1 MSSESKPKV
10 VLAYSGGLD
19 TSVILKW
26 LCEKGFDVVAFC
38 ADVGQHHE
46 DFEAVKAKALNAG
59 ALKCVVTDLRKEFV
73 TDYIFEA
80 LKCNA
85 IYEGR
90 YLLGT
95 SVARPCIAKEMVRI
109 AAEEG
114 AGFIAHGAT
123 GKGNDQVRFEMCA
136 QALDA
141 KLQCIAPWR
150 DAEFIE
156 SFKGRSDLLAYCTK
170 HGIPVDAKPKSNYS
184 IDENLFHTSY
194 ESGVLEDANETYE
207 ESMFKMTVSPQA
219 APETSTTI
227 DLEFVKG
234 VPVKLTNKTDGTV
247 KTDPLE
253 LFMYANEIAG
263 ANGIGRIDI
272 VENRFVGIKSRGVY
286 ETPGGTLLRDAH
298 MDLEGICM
306 DREVKRITEG
316 MGIEFARLCYN
327 GFWFAPEMDLIRYS
341 VDYSQ
346 RDVTGTV
353 TLELYKGNIIARGR
367 TSPYA
372 LYNPDLASMD
382 IEGGGDNFDYNPS
395 DAAGFIRINAVRLKT
410 YAALRAKTQELGE
423 GKHNIREDGTSVNDD
438 GFPIRVMD
446 I

>member
-26 LCEKGFDVVAFC
+26 LCEKGFEVVAFC

-59 ALKCVVTDLRKEFV
+59 AVKCVVTDLRKEFV
-73 TDYIFEA
+73 TNYIFEA

-114 AGFIAHGAT
+114 ATFIAHGAT

-141 KLQCIAPWR
+141 RLKCIAPWR

-170 HGIPVDAKPKSNYS
+170 HGIPVDAKPKANYS

-207 ESMFKMTVSPQA
+207 ESMFKMTVSPQD
-219 APETSTTI
+219 APETSTLI
-227 DLEFVKG
+227 ELEFVKG
-234 VPVKLTNKTDGTV
+234 IPVKLTNKTDGTV

-298 MDLEGICM
+298 VDLEGICM

-327 GFWFAPEMDLIRYS
+327 GFWFAPEMDLIRHAIT
-341 VDYSQ
+341 YSQ

-353 TLELYKGNIIARGR
+353 TMELYKGNIIARGR

-382 IEGGGDNFDYNPS
+382 IEGGGESFDYNPS

-410 YAALRAKTQELGE
+410 YAALRARTEE
-423 GKHNIREDGTSVNDD
+423 
-438 GFPIRVMD
+438 
-446 I
+446 

>member
-1 MSSESKPKV
+1 MSSESNPKV

-85 IYEGR
+85 IYEGK

-410 YAALRAKTQELGE
+410 YAALRAKTQE
-423 GKHNIREDGTSVNDD
+423 
-438 GFPIRVMD
+438 
-446 I
+446 

>member
-26 LCEKGFDVVAFC
+26 LCEKGFEVVAFC

-59 ALKCVVTDLRKEFV
+59 AVKCVVTDLRKEFV
-73 TDYIFEA
+73 TNYIFEA

-114 AGFIAHGAT
+114 ATFIAHGAT

-141 KLQCIAPWR
+141 KLRCIAPWR

-170 HGIPVDAKPKSNYS
+170 HGIPVDAKPKANYS

-219 APETSTTI
+219 APETSTFI
-227 DLEFVKG
+227 ELEFVKG

-298 MDLEGICM
+298 VDLEGICM

-327 GFWFAPEMDLIRYS
+327 GFWFAPEMDLIRHAIT
-341 VDYSQ
+341 YSQ

-353 TLELYKGNIIARGR
+353 TMELYKGNIIARGR
-367 TSPYA
+367 TSPFA

-382 IEGGGDNFDYNPS
+382 IEGGGESFDYNPS

-410 YAALRAKTQELGE
+410 YAALRARTQEE
-423 GKHNIREDGTSVNDD
+423 
-438 GFPIRVMD
+438 
-446 I
+446 

>member
-1 MSSESKPKV
+1 MSSADQPKV
-10 VLAYSGGLD
+10 ILAYSGGLD

-26 LCEKGFDVVAFC
+26 LCEKGFDVIAFC

-46 DFEAVKAKALNAG
+46 DFEAVKAKAVSCG
-59 ALKCVVTDLRKEFV
+59 ASKCVVADLRKDFV
-73 TDYIFEA
+73 ENYIFEA
-80 LKCNA
+80 IKCNA

-109 AAEEG
+109 ANEEG
-114 AGFIAHGAT
+114 ATYVAHGAT

-141 KLQCIAPWR
+141 RMKTIAPWR

-194 ESGVLEDANETYE
+194 ESGVLEDAAATYE
-207 ESMFKMTVSPQA
+207 DSMFKMTVSPQA
-219 APETSTTI
+219 SPDKSEFI
-227 DLEFVKG
+227 EVEFVKG

-253 LFMYANEIAG
+253 LFLYANEIAG
-263 ANGIGRIDI
+263 RNGIGRIDI

-286 ETPGGTLLRDAH
+286 ETPGGTLLREAH

-316 MGIEFARLCYN
+316 LSNEFARLCYN
-327 GFWFAPEMDLIRYS
+327 GFWFAPEMELIRNS
-341 VDYSQ
+341 IDFSQ
-346 RDVTGTV
+346 RDVTGVV
-353 TLELYKGNIIARGR
+353 TLELYKGNLICRGR
-367 TSPYA
+367 TSPNA

-382 IEGGGDNFDYNPS
+382 IEGGGENFDYNPA
-395 DAAGFIRINAVRLKT
+395 DAQGFIRINAVRLKT
-410 YAALRAKTQELGE
+410 YAALRAKTNQ
-423 GKHNIREDGTSVNDD
+423 N
-438 GFPIRVMD
+438 
-446 I
+446 